1 MDIKESMDNGQP
13 LPLFN
18 AIKDTYD
25 NIKGVKAP
33 AERLP
38 TYAKISPE
46 HLILDVACGTGWST
60 NIAAKALESK
70 GKIIGIDIADKLL
83 DIARKKAASAGLSN
97 VEYRIGNAED
107 LKFNDSSFD
116 RVMCSLSIFFF
127 RDIFKVLSEWNRVLK
142 SGGIIA
148 FSSFGETFLQPMIT
162 LLYDKLAYY
171 EGHGFSE
178 QEQQALASANTPEK
192 CRKLLIDANFNEIE
206 VSEEQMGFYLPDITS
221 YWQEVSSAIIRLRL
235 ERLGPE
241 RLKRFKEEH
250 LADVESLRTNEGIW
264 IDNPIIFAVA
274 KKG

>member
-1 MDIKESMDNGQP
+1 MDIKESVDNGQP
-13 LPLFN
+13 LPIFN
-18 AIKDTYD
+18 AIQDTYD
-25 NIKGVKAP
+25 NIKGTKGA

-60 NIAAKALESK
+60 NIAAKALESN
-70 GKIIGIDIADKLL
+70 GRIIGIDIADKLL

-97 VEYRIGNAED
+97 VEYHIGNAED

-142 SGGIIA
+142 PGGIIA

-171 EGHGFSE
+171 EGQQGP
-178 QEQQALASANTPEK
+178 EQQALAAANTPEK
-192 CRKLLIDANFNEIE
+192 CRKLLLDAGFNEIE
-206 VSEEQMGFYLPDITS
+206 VNEEQMGFYLPEITS
-221 YWQEVSSAIIRLRL
+221 YWQEITSTIVRLRL

-241 RLKRFKEEH
+241 RLKRFTEEH
-250 LADVESLRTNEGIW
+250 LADVESLITNKGIW

-274 KKG
+274 KK